1 MADNVG
7 YTPGTGA
14 TVAADDIGG
23 VLFQRVK
30 VTTGADGV
38 ANDVSDANPMP
49 VTGVLNNNDDASAS
63 KMLLVG
69 GRTSGGIAKVFE
81 ANGSGHLNISDG
93 GGSITVDAVSLP
105 LPTGAATE
113 TTLAA
118 LNTKI
123 PALGQALMASSQP
136 VVLASDQSAV
146 PVTLTS
152 TPGSALQVED
162 STAWN
167 MLNRIYNML
176 IAPLGYDKSLQRQR
190 STAVIESGTVTT
202 VSTVTTVTTV
212 TGLTNIDGR
221 NGSMLINQTNLSA
234 WADCVRAHIT

>member
-14 TVAADDIGG
+14 SVDADDIGG
-23 VLFQRVK
+23 NLHQRVK
-30 VTTGADGV
+30 ISIGADGSAV
-38 ANDVSDANPMP
+38 DLSATNPMP
-49 VTGVLNNNDDASAS
+49 VAGVLNNNDDASAS

-118 LNTKI
+118 LNTKT

-136 VVLASDQSAV
+136 VVLASDQSALLV
-146 PVTLTS
+146 V
-152 TPGSALQVED
+152 D
-162 STAWN
+162 SNVWN

-176 IAPLGYDKSLQRQR
+176 MAPLGYDKSLQRQR

-202 VSTVTTVTTV
+202 VSTVTTV

-234 WADCVRAHIT
+234 WADCVRARIT